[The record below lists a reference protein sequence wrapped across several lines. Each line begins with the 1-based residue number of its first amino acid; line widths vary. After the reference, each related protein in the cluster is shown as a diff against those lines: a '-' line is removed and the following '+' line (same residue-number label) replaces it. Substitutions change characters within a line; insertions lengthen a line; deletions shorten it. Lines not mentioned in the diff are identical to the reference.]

1 MSATARAAVTPD
13 DLLRMPDG
21 ERFELVRGE
30 LRPMNPTNFEHF
42 RITDNVTFPIS
53 RFVRERKLGIVGGEG
68 GFELEIG
75 RTVLAPDV
83 AFVAAERVPDRARQ
97 RQGWTPLA
105 PDFVA
110 EILSPSNTAEEVAE
124 KVLIHLRAGVRLLW
138 IVDPKHETV
147 TVHWPDRTAR
157 IFVVGE
163 TLDGGDVLPGF
174 SLPVAEVFA

>member
-1 MSATARAAVTPD
+1 MTATVRFTPD

-30 LRPMNPTNFEHF
+30 LRPMNPTNFAHF
-42 RITDNVTFPIS
+42 RIRGNVEWPIAT
-53 RFVRERKLGIVGGEG
+53 FVRERALGVVGSEG
-68 GFELEIG
+68 GFELEVG
-75 RTVLAPDV
+75 STLLAPDV
-83 AFVAAERVPDRARQ
+83 AFVRADRVPPPDQ
-97 RQGWTPLA
+97 QQGWTPLA

-110 EILSPSNTAEEVAE
+110 EVLSPSNTAQQTNER
-124 KVLIHLRAGVRLLW
+124 VLLYLSVGVRLVW
-138 IVDPKHETV
+138 IVDPRHETV

-174 SLPVAEVFA
+174 TLPVADVFA